1 VRVGKLLDAA
11 PPACELSVV
20 DEEGAQGRHWDMQ
33 VGVSAVG
40 QVLAACAADG
50 RALDQVFYC
59 SHEAAAVSEA
69 SAETLPCSAVLD
81 ASGYT
86 WTPALA
92 SLPPRDASTAEAAG
106 RGDGGD
112 EGEGLE
118 VQEVEEWPEERAAAH
133 TTAVLTVP
141 ALVGAVAYAGA
152 VWRGLAVFPPPAR
165 SFYSFAELL
174 PPTGIALYVANN
186 IRASIMDKRPSR
198 PLIAWST
205 PPDADDD

>member
-1 VRVGKLLDAA
+1 MAANCCLPVVACKSLTHVFVLGVVNYLGDVRV
-11 PPACELSVV
+11 
-20 DEEGAQGRHWDMQ
+20 
-33 VGVSAVG
+33 
-40 QVLAACAADG
+40 
-50 RALDQVFYC
+50 
-59 SHEAAAVSEA
+59 
-69 SAETLPCSAVLD
+69 
-81 ASGYT
+81 SGYT

-174 PPTGIALYVANN
+174 PVRAGALLLARLDAPWPCCSLRPCCVPFASSTLCS
-186 IRASIMDKRPSR
+186 IVVFPLPRAHNACMLPGVLAVQITCDS
-198 PLIAWST
+198 
-205 PPDADDD
+205 